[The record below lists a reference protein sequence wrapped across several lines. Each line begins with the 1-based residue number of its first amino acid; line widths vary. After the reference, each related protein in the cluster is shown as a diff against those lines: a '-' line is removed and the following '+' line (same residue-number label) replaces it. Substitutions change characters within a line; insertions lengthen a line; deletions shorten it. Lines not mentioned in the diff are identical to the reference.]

1 MKKNLLLICMLLAC
15 VMQVNAQEPKY
26 VSTETANRNVL
37 IEEYTGRNCGW
48 CPVGQKIVNN
58 IVEKNEGRV
67 FTVNIHPQGNV
78 LSPTSS
84 PNLNT
89 VKGGELYNVFGT
101 GGLPG
106 AVINRTTE
114 KTEGLSSTNDV
125 WEPMTNEQLAQVA
138 ECNIAGHVS
147 INPDTRLA
155 RITVEVYYT
164 ADSKVDENYLTVIM
178 LQDNIIGEQS
188 GAEGNPSQMVG
199 DKYRHMHVYRNTI
212 TDKWGNAISPTTA
225 GTLITKTFKY
235 TIPESIGD
243 PNGVDVDLNNLHF
256 LAFVSEKHESG
267 GKTMPILNVCELSD
281 KENEDED
288 SLEDVNAASFNVYPN
303 PVKDEI
309 RISSEE
315 MIENIAIY
323 NINGQQLIADCQN
336 PTANSCAVNVSNLNP
351 GVYFIKVNGK
361 AQKFVKQ

>member
-1 MKKNLLLICMLLAC
+1 MLLAC
-15 VMQVNAQEPKY
+15 VIQVNAQQPKY
-26 VSTETANRNVL
+26 VSTEPANRNVL

-48 CPVGQKIVNN
+48 CPVGQNIVNN
-58 IVEKNEGRV
+58 IIEKNEGRV

-78 LSPTSS
+78 LSPTTY

-101 GGLPG
+101 GGLPA

-114 KTEGLSSTNDV
+114 KAEGLVSDDDT
-125 WEPMTNEQLAQVA
+125 WEPMANEQLSQIA
-138 ECNIAGHVS
+138 ECNVAGHVS

-164 ADSKVDENYLTVIM
+164 ADSKVEENYLTVIM
-178 LQDNIIGEQS
+178 LQDNIMGEQS
-188 GAEGNPSQMVG
+188 GADGNPSQMVG
-199 DKYRHMHVYRNTI
+199 SQYRHMHVYRNTI
-212 TDKWGNAISPTTA
+212 TDKWGDAISPTTA

-235 TIPESIGD
+235 TIPEKMGD
-243 PNGVDVDLNNLHF
+243 PNGVAVDLDNIHF
-256 LAFVSEKHESG
+256 LAFVTEKRESG

-281 KENEDED
+281 KENET
-288 SLEDVNAASFNVYPN
+288 SLEDVNVAQFNIYPN

-315 MIENIAIY
+315 MIEDVAIY
-323 NINGQQLIADCQN
+323 NINGQQTIADSQQ
-336 PTANSCAVNVSNLNP
+336 PTANSCTINVSNLNP
-351 GVYFIKVNGK
+351 GVYFIKVNGNV
-361 AQKFVKQ
+361 QKFIKQ